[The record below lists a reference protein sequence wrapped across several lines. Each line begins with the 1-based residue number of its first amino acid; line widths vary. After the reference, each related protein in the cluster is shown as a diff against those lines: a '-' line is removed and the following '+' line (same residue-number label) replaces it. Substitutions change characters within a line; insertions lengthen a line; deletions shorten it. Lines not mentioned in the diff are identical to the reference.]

1 MTTRRRVRRE
11 KAMGVPMGD
20 PRRKPVLRHARAVA
34 RHPLVFA
41 GKLVASIV
49 SVALLSTVGI
59 AAIAIADIN
68 HNVQANADVHLVEQ
82 ADGSQTD
89 PPVTKSVE
97 PAATALEGEFNVL
110 LVGTDT
116 RTGQGAQFQNKAD
129 LQASSGAGNNDVT
142 MMLHVNAA
150 HTAATVISFPRD
162 LVLAIPACPSP
173 KGGWYS
179 AMSAQMLNTSLTYGG
194 LSCPVL
200 TIEKLLNI
208 KDIDYAAEIS
218 FDGVAAMSDAVG
230 GVPVC
235 LATPINDPY
244 VGLKLPAG
252 TSTIQGQDA
261 LAFLRSRHGV
271 DDGSDLARIS
281 NQQNFLSSLLRTITS
296 AGTLSNPIKLYSL
309 ASAETQNLTLSDTMG
324 DPKTMVGMALAL
336 KNIPLSQITFVQY
349 PVVSDPTNPNRVIA
363 DSYGAP
369 LLAKAIQ
376 NDQPVVLS
384 ASTGRGTEVAGGTG
398 STPPATTPSTGTTPP
413 ASGTTAPSDAATA
426 PPGDVT
432 LSASATGQTAAQE
445 TCTKGVTGR
454 PGQ

>member
-1 MTTRRRVRRE
+1 MAEPRRE
-11 KAMGVPMGD
+11 
-20 PRRKPVLRHARAVA
+20 PVLRHARAVA
-34 RHPLVFA
+34 RHPLALA
-41 GKLVASIV
+41 GKIVASV
-49 SVALLSTVGI
+49 ASVALVSSLGI
-59 AAIAIADIN
+59 AAIAFADIS
-68 HNVQANADVHLVEQ
+68 HNVQQNSGVHLVEQ
-82 ADGSQTD
+82 ADAGETA

-97 PAATALEGEFNVL
+97 PAAEALDGEFNVL

-129 LQASSGAGNNDVT
+129 LKASSGAGNNDVT
-142 MMLHVNAA
+142 MLLHVNAA
-150 HTAATVISFPRD
+150 HTAATVVSFPRD
-162 LVLAIPACPSP
+162 LMIPIPSCPSP

-179 AMSAQMLNTSLTYGG
+179 AMSSQMLNTALTYGG
-194 LSCPVL
+194 LTCPVL
-200 TIEKLLNI
+200 TIEKLLGI
-208 KDIDYAAEIS
+208 KDINYAAEIS

-252 TSTIQGQDA
+252 TQTIQGQQA

-271 DDGSDLARIS
+271 EDGSDLARIS

-309 ASAETQNLTLSDTMG
+309 ASAATQNMTLSDTMG
-324 DPKTMVGMALAL
+324 DAKTMVGMAVAL

-349 PVVSDPTNPNRVIA
+349 PVLSDPTNPNRVVQDVYG
-363 DSYGAP
+363 DS

-384 ASTGRGTEVAGGTG
+384 ASTGRGTELAPG
-398 STPPATTPSTGTTPP
+398 STPA
-413 ASGTTAPSDAATA
+413 TTAPTA
-426 PPGDVT
+426 PATQPTTPATSPTGTAAAGGDVT
-432 LSASATGQTAAQE
+432 LSKNATGQTADQQ
-445 TCTKGVTGR
+445 TCTKGVTGH
-454 PGQ
+454 PGE